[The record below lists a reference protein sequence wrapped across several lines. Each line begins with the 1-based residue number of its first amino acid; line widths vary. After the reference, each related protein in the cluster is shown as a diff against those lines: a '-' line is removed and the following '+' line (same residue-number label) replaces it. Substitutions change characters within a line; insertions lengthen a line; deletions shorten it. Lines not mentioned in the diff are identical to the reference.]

1 MPVTEIINL
10 TLAYTVL
17 HPFFTRYEYVIKND
31 VSVLLLQKKNMVS
44 TCPFLLL
51 CRCCSL
57 LRGNLMCR
65 LRVIDCNRDNREV
78 QKQTATVGLI
88 DGLDIRGM
96 GLAAPLGFSCGTF

>member
-1 MPVTEIINL
+1 
-10 TLAYTVL
+10 
-17 HPFFTRYEYVIKND
+17 
-31 VSVLLLQKKNMVS
+31 
-44 TCPFLLL
+44 
-51 CRCCSL
+51 
-57 LRGNLMCR
+57 MCR